1 MSSVN
6 KFLDGTDLN
15 NSTAVYNE
23 AALTTKATDGYYS
36 NGTIVRE
43 QVNGL
48 LLPAALCPACV
59 TPLPCSGSSQFPGGA
74 TGVYIFSFD
83 VGNTAQDTGAVVITF
98 KPFDVPDG
106 IKVTF
111 DNVVYNG
118 LTSNTASTG
127 GWRQSS
133 NASNRTYVGSSQAT
147 GCNTFGAVPS
157 PLPYTATVDLFN
169 YQDATTWEPAVGTT
183 TLTVES
189 GDPQLENVSTSST
202 LYTMVI
208 PKTTAEP
215 SRLDFDVA
223 SYCSSTGWELDVQC
237 PAALPSFT
245 TGTVTSSASAC
256 SNTTGATTYRAGGG
270 DTGNTPLLFD
280 LVFSD
285 PNGQNKLS
293 QGFYGYS
300 GGYFQVNGFGVIIG
314 FGSCP

>member
-15 NSTAVYNE
+15 NSTAVYDE
-23 AALTTKATDGYYS
+23 ASLTTKASDGYYS

-48 LLPAALCPACV
+48 LLPAASCPACV
-59 TPLPCSGSSQFPGGA
+59 DPLPCAGSTSFPRGN
-74 TGVYIFSFD
+74 TGVYEFSFD
-83 VGNTAQDTGAVVITF
+83 VGNQDIGAVVITF
-98 KPFDVPDG
+98 QPFSVPDG
-106 IKVTF
+106 IKVTY
-111 DNVVYNG
+111 DAVVYNG

-127 GWRQSS
+127 GWKQST
-133 NASNRTYVGSSQAT
+133 NANNRTYVGSSQAT

-169 YQDATTWEPAVGTT
+169 YQSASSWDPSVGTT
-183 TLTVES
+183 PLTVES
-189 GDPQLENVSTSST
+189 GDPQLENAVTDAS

-208 PKTTAEP
+208 PKTTSEP

-237 PAALPSFT
+237 PVALPSFT
-245 TGTVTSSASAC
+245 TGTVGSSASAC

-270 DTGNTPLLFD
+270 DTGNTPLLYD

-293 QGFYGYS
+293 QGYYGYS
-300 GGYFQVNGFGVIIG
+300 GGYFQVDLYGVIIG

>member
-15 NSTAVYNE
+15 NSTAVYDE
-23 AALTTKATDGYYS
+23 ASLTTKASDGYYS

-48 LLPAALCPACV
+48 LLPAASCPACV
-59 TPLPCSGSSQFPGGA
+59 TPLPCAGA
-74 TGVYIFSFD
+74 TSFPQGDAGVYEFSFD
-83 VGNTAQDTGAVVITF
+83 VGNQDTGAIVITF
-98 KPFDVPDG
+98 QPFSFPDG
-106 IKVTF
+106 IKVTY
-111 DNVVYNG
+111 DAVVYNG

-127 GWRQSS
+127 GWKQSS
-133 NASNRTYVGSSQAT
+133 NANNRTYVGSLNGT
-147 GCNTFGAVPS
+147 GCATFGAVPS
-157 PLPYTATVDLFN
+157 LPYSSTVNLYN
-169 YQDATTWEPAVGTT
+169 YQSAVSWLPAVGTT

-189 GDPQLENVSTSST
+189 GDPQLENAATGST

-215 SRLDFDVA
+215 SRLDFDVG
-223 SYCSSTGWELDVQC
+223 SYCDSTNWELDVTC
-237 PAALPSFT
+237 PVALPSFT
-245 TGTVTSSASAC
+245 TGTVGSSASAC

-270 DTGNTPLLFD
+270 DTGNTPLLYD

-300 GGYFQVNGFGVIIG
+300 GGYFQVDSFGVIVG